1 MTVENHTKDAFHMRS
16 FLCAAFVI
24 IACYLLYNKA
34 CVVIPFGFIYIHSG
48 RLLCTSSTTT
58 WSQPICHWHIDT
70 PKGEGTLKRL
80 YVDSVLLLCTSSVS
94 PSDCH
99 LPLKGKALFY
109 EFKQIASGEFY
120 PLDTCFFGTFYI
132 AVGVADHDRSLLV
145 DIEIPAGILH
155 KL

>member
-48 RLLCTSSTTT
+48 RLLCTSS
-58 WSQPICHWHIDT
+58 
-70 PKGEGTLKRL
+70 
-80 YVDSVLLLCTSSVS
+80 VS

-109 EFKQIASGEFY
+109 EFKQIAAGEFY
-120 PLDTCFFGTFYI
+120 TLDSCFFGTFYI
-132 AVGVADHDRSLLV
+132 AVRVANHNRSLLV